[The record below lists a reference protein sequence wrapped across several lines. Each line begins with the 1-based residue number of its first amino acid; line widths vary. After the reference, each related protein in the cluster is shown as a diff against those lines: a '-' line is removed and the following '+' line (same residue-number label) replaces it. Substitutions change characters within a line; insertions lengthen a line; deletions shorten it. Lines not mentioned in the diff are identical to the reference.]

1 MMLGDGEGVERTHA
15 GVKYEFHVP
24 ISYIKFLAYI
34 LNILII
40 VFEEELAEIIT
51 IHYGLLLF

>member
-24 ISYIKFLAYI
+24 ISYVRALAY
-34 LNILII
+34 
-40 VFEEELAEIIT
+40 T
-51 IHYGLLLF
+51 G